1 MKNLELQSTSK
12 KQLDQF
18 IKNPSHA
25 LLLHGRFGVGLG
37 TLAQAIAQAMTSRNS
52 IITIQPD
59 EKGVIKISTIRQL
72 YKQTRTK
79 KSEVMVII
87 IDDADIMG
95 QPAQNALLKLLEEPP
110 AHTRFILTSHT
121 PQLLLSTV
129 RSRTQEIP
137 ILPISRV
144 QNKKFIEKLE
154 VNEPKK
160 IAQITYIA
168 EGLPAEIT
176 RLSGSGEYFDA
187 RSLSVRKARDFLQ
200 SLTYKKLVQS
210 YAVGNDR
217 AQALALLRDISHIT
231 EMSIKQKPSR
241 ELAGLLNKIIF
252 TEEKLLAD
260 GNIRSQLLR
269 LAIN

>member
-12 KQLDQF
+12 KQLGQF

-25 LLLHGRFGVGLG
+25 VLLRGRFGVGLS
-37 TLAQAIAQAMTSRNS
+37 TIAQAIARIMTSRSN

-59 EKGVIKISTIRQL
+59 EKGTIKIDTIRQL

-79 KSEVMVII
+79 KSEVLVII
-87 IDDADIMG
+87 IDDAETMG

-121 PQLLLSTV
+121 PQLLLPTV
-129 RSRTQEIP
+129 RSRVQEIS
-137 ILPISRV
+137 ILPISRD
-144 QNKKFIEKLE
+144 QNKDLLKKLG
-154 VNEPKK
+154 VSDATK
-160 IAQITYIA
+160 ITQINYMA

-176 RLSGSGEYFDA
+176 RLSVSNEYFAA
-187 RSLSVRKARDFLQ
+187 RSQSVRRARDFLQ
-200 SLTYKKLVQS
+200 SSTYKKLVQS
-210 YAVGNDR
+210 YGIGNDR

-241 ELAGLLNKIIF
+241 ELARLLNKIIF